1 MTRRLSL
8 FLLAAVPA
16 LVAAERPFHIAIQG
30 ARPLR
35 QAGWGLREQ
44 LHWRVTFEEA
54 PVLASA
60 ELDSTIAPN
69 GRAVYFRRAT
79 PLFFDAVVSATP
91 ATREAKQRVMDALL
105 AAYNR
110 GASTSYRYVISG
122 DFIHI
127 VPDRAPAPD
136 GSLHSVPS
144 MLDTPVSITRGTYGL
159 GQLVAMV
166 FQQVSKGIGIPIV
179 DGTVPMNV
187 VVHSQVTE
195 EAHGEPAR
203 EVLIRAFEE
212 IEGPRLAWHAGRVR
226 LTWDVAYD
234 PTDRYYMYNINSVF
248 EESES
253 SPAPAYRK
261 PK

>member
-1 MTRRLSL
+1 MTRRLIL
-8 FLLAAVPA
+8 FFLATIPA
-16 LVAAERPFHIAIQG
+16 LVAAEMPLHIAAHS

-35 QAGWGLREQ
+35 QATWSIKEQ
-44 LHWRVTFEEA
+44 LHWRMSYEEA
-54 PVLASA
+54 PVLSSA
-60 ELDSTIAPN
+60 ELDSTVAPT
-69 GRAVYFRRAT
+69 GRTMYFRRAA
-79 PLFFDAVVSATP
+79 PLFFDAVVSGAP
-91 ATREAKQRVMDALL
+91 ATREAKQEVMDALL
-105 AAYNR
+105 ASCNK
-110 GASTSYRYVISG
+110 GAAGSYRYVISG

-127 VPDRAPAPD
+127 VPDKVPGPD
-136 GSLHSVPS
+136 GTLRTMPS
-144 MLDTPVSITRGTYGL
+144 MLDTPVSLARGTYGL
-159 GQLVAMV
+159 GQLVGMV
-166 FQQVSKGIGIPIV
+166 FQQVSRNIGISIV

-203 EVLIRAFEE
+203 DVLIRAFEE

-234 PTDRYYMYNINSVF
+234 PTDRYYMYNIDSVR

>member
-1 MTRRLSL
+1 MIS
-8 FLLAAVPA
+8 A
-16 LVAAERPFHIAIQG
+16 LVAAEIPLHIATHG

-35 QAGWGLREQ
+35 QATWSIKEQ
-44 LHWRVTFEEA
+44 VHWRMSYEEA
-54 PVLASA
+54 PVLSKA
-60 ELDSTIAPN
+60 ELDSTVAPT
-69 GRAVYFRRAT
+69 GRTVYFRRSV
-79 PLFFDAVVSATP
+79 PLFYDAVVSGAP
-91 ATREAKQRVMDALL
+91 ATREAKQQVMDALM
-105 AAYNR
+105 AAYNE

-122 DFIHI
+122 DFIHVI
-127 VPDRAPAPD
+127 PDKVPGPD